1 MGQKFKKPP
10 KDLPEELP
18 TICMNSVF
26 LGGFCDDHGPRW
38 TVLKK
43 MFTEFKKVADKL
55 AIKNFHEYVKENYQ
69 KEKEEYQKEHGIS
82 GQSEIG

>member
-1 MGQKFKKPP
+1 MGKKFEKPP
-10 KDLPEELP
+10 KELPVEMP

-26 LGGFCDDHGPRW
+26 LGGFCEDHGPRW

-43 MFTEFKKVADKL
+43 MLTEFKKGDKL
-55 AIKNFHEYVKENYQ
+55 AIKFFHEYVKEHYP

-82 GQSEIG
+82 E